1 MSPEVMNIR
10 RAQGRAF
17 TLLELLMVIAII
29 AVLAALL
36 LPSMNKAR
44 NAARRATCQAVQR
57 QWGFALSLYQA
68 ENGNNMPRQALGP
81 GAPDWLQVASADA
94 DDVWY
99 NELPRSLGWRGA
111 GDYLMS
117 RGAFYEKESLFHCPM
132 AQMPPSPGTS
142 NTVLFS
148 MAMNSRLTNALG
160 RAVKVTTVQ
169 QPTATVVFLENRLMG
184 ESKVDP
190 DQIDTGLGQPT
201 SNAERFS
208 ARHTGQGNIVFVD
221 GHVEAF
227 KGNKVVETRP
237 GHPNKGKAIQ
247 PQLQVIWTADPFAN
261 PN

>member
-1 MSPEVMNIR
+1 MIFRQVNKR
-10 RAQGRAF
+10 GF
-17 TLLELLMVIAII
+17 TLLELLVVMAII

-36 LPSMNKAR
+36 LPSMNRAK
-44 NAARRATCQAVQR
+44 NAARRATCQAIQR

-68 ENGNNMPRQALGP
+68 ENGNNMPRHSLGTSSP
-81 GAPDWLQVASADA
+81 TDWTQVASADA

-99 NELPRSLGWRGA
+99 NELPRSLGWRAA
-111 GDYLMS
+111 GDYQLN
-117 RGAFYEKESLFHCPM
+117 RAAFYQKDSLFFCPM
-132 AQMPPSPGTS
+132 AKMPPSPGSS
-142 NTVLFS
+142 NVVLFS
-148 MAMNSRLTNALG
+148 TAMNSRLKDARG

-190 DQIDTGLGQPT
+190 EQIDTDLGQPT
-201 SNAERFS
+201 SDAERFS
-208 ARHTGQGNIVFVD
+208 ARHTGAGNIVFVD

-237 GHPNKGKAIQ
+237 GHPNKGKAIE
-247 PQLQVIWTADPFAN
+247 PQLQVIWTADPFAD